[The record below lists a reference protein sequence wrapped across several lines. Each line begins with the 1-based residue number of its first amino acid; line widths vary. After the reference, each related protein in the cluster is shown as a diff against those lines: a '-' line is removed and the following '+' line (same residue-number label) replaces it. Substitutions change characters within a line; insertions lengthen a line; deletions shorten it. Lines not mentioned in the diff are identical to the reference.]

1 MARKNGDLIFH
12 VRIQHILQGV
22 EYWFIKRLPKHMQN
36 IQKHTHKLWMGN
48 MW

>member
-1 MARKNGDLIFH
+1 MARKNGDLIFN

-22 EYWFIKRLPKHMQN
+22 EYSLIKRLPKH
-36 IQKHTHKLWMGN
+36 THKLWTGN